1 MTGFERG
8 IQPERVTR
16 DAERRQLTVMF
27 CDLVGSTSLSGRLDP
42 EDLRTVLDAFLEAC
56 ETTVRRFGGMV
67 GNYLG
72 DGLLAY
78 FGYPVADEDD
88 AERAVHAGRAVI
100 EAVGALAVQPGLT
113 LQARIGIATGLVV
126 ARDIG
131 ADPKHAVVGETL
143 NLAARLQEVAPVN
156 GIAVADSTAR
166 LLGRRFR
173 LEPGGPATLK
183 GFGEPVRFWTVVGA
197 EDAATR
203 LAAKRPSLLKLV
215 GREAELDLLRAHAEA
230 AWRGEGAATLLRG
243 EPGIGKSRLAAA
255 LAALLQVDA
264 ETGTNGLIVYQCSPF
279 HRESVFYPFRTQFL
293 QNNQLSSDDPPEA
306 QLAALEQLLTL
317 APPADPDALV
327 LLAAALSI
335 PASDRL
341 PTLLASP
348 AEQRR
353 RSLNV
358 VLDILA
364 GLAARQTLLV
374 LFEDV
379 HWADSSSLEL
389 LQAMVARLRGAP
401 AFIVITARP
410 EFNPDWLQGGEI
422 ATIELGHLD
431 PESIAELVRVAS
443 SGRHLPDSIQR
454 GIAAKADG
462 VPLFAEELTL
472 ALLDAGESAPAQEP
486 EIPATLKDSLMARL
500 DRLGAAKDMAQAAAA
515 IGREFSRDLLACI
528 AERDEL
534 SLDDA
539 LARLEAADL
548 ISRSET
554 AARGVFR
561 FKHALV
567 RDAAYESVLK
577 SRRLIIHLTLAT
589 ALQDRF
595 PAEAAAEPEVVARHF
610 LLARQNA
617 SATAWWYKAGEL
629 AMRRAGYIEAIE
641 HFSRAIELADQAP
654 GGGSDKLLRL
664 RLQVSYG
671 QALMAVRGFSGAG
684 TAAAF
689 QRAFEIATGLED
701 PAMRHAAIHG
711 VWIGAWMHANLPA
724 MDGLAAILAADAAH
738 FPDSPGAMFAANDLG
753 MVSFVRG
760 KFGEAQKY
768 FRFVLDRPQPPLDFD
783 VAARY
788 GIDPWINA
796 YVFLGLTLWP
806 LGEVEEAMRM
816 LDKGVERAERAGFT
830 AGRFYAVLVRCMVQ
844 AGLGETGKVR
854 EQAGEI
860 VRLATAQ
867 GMEQYRAWGSVL
879 YYWACVMEGD
889 PGLDGML
896 AARRFGE
903 ETGTQALRPF
913 LGAMLHATALAHA
926 GEVETA
932 LRVIDD
938 DLAVLEATGQ
948 VWSESDLH
956 YRRGLILLRRAPPD
970 RTGAEAAFRRAVDIA
985 RAQSARTF
993 ETQALEAL
1001 AMLEEARQGGLCPP

>member
-1 MTGFERG
+1 MTGFEQG

-27 CDLVGSTSLSGRLDP
+27 CDLVGSTGLSARLDP

-56 ETTVRRFGGMV
+56 ETTVQKFGGMV

-100 EAVGALAVQPGLT
+100 EAVGKLAVQPGLA

-126 ARDIG
+126 ARDIA

-156 GIAVADSTAR
+156 GIAVAESTAR

-173 LEPGGPATLK
+173 LEAGGPAELK
-183 GFGEPVRFWTVVGA
+183 GFGEPVGFWTVAGS
-197 EDAATR
+197 EDAPTR
-203 LAAKRPSLLKLV
+203 LAAKRPSLLRLV
-215 GREAELDLLRAHAEA
+215 GRQTELDLLRAHAQA
-230 AWRGEGAATLLRG
+230 AWRGEGSATLLRG

-255 LAALLQVDA
+255 LAELLPVDP
-264 ETGTNGLIVYQCSPF
+264 ELGTNGLIVFQCSPF
-279 HRESVFYPFRTQFL
+279 HRESVLYPFRTQFL
-293 QNNQLSSDDPPEA
+293 QNNQLSPDDPEEA
-306 QLAALEQLLTL
+306 QLAALEQLLAL

-327 LLAAALSI
+327 LLATALSL
-335 PASDRL
+335 PAGRL
-341 PTLLASP
+341 PALLASP

-353 RSLNV
+353 RILNV
-358 VLDILA
+358 VLDILSA
-364 GLAARQTLLV
+364 LAARQTLLV
-374 LFEDV
+374 LFEDA
-379 HWADSSSLEL
+379 HWADSTSLEL
-389 LQAMVARLRGAP
+389 LRAMVARLRAAP

-410 EFNPDWLQGGEI
+410 EFNPPWLRGSEI

-431 PESIAELVRVAS
+431 PESIAELVRVAA

-472 ALLDAGESAPAQEP
+472 ALLDAGEAGPAQEP

-528 AERDEL
+528 AERDEA
-534 SLDDA
+534 SLDEA

-554 AARGVFR
+554 ATRGVYR

-617 SATAWWYKAGEL
+617 SATAWWYRAGEL

-641 HFSRAIELADQAP
+641 HFGRAIELADNSPA
-654 GGGSDKLLRL
+654 GGADKLLRL
-664 RLQVSYG
+664 RLQVAYG
-671 QALMAVRGFSGAG
+671 QALMAVRGFSGPG
-684 TAAAF
+684 TAEAF

-738 FPDSPGAMFAANDLG
+738 FPDSPGALFAANDLG

-760 KFGEAQKY
+760 KFHQAQEN
-768 FRFVLDRPQPPLDFD
+768 FRLVLDRPEPPLDFD

-816 LDKGVERAERAGFT
+816 LDKGVERAERAGYT

-844 AGLGETGKVR
+844 AGLGETAKVR

-879 YYWACVMEGD
+879 HYWACVMEGD
-889 PGLDGML
+889 PGLEGMM

-913 LGAMLHATALAHA
+913 LGAMLHAMALAHA

-932 LRVIDD
+932 LQVIENDR
-938 DLAVLEATGQ
+938 AVLEATGQ
-948 VWSESDLH
+948 AWSESDLH
-956 YRRGLILLRRAPPD
+956 YRHGLILLQRTPPD
-970 RTGAEAAFRRAVDIA
+970 RTGAETAFRRAVAIA

-993 ETQALEAL
+993 ELQASGAL
-1001 AMLEEARQGGLCPP
+1001 ALLEEARQGGLCPP